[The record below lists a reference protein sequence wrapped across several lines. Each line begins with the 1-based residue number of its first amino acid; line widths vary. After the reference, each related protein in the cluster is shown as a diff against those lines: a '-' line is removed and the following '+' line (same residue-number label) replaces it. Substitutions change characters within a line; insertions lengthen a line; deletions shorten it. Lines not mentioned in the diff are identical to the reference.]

1 MKDDIDGRYDI
12 PEEDI
17 TEVGF
22 FENSFADISP
32 DNDSIFGRDLLPCER
47 IIFTAQGKSGK
58 GSLFKKVFAIVWMLF
73 VIVWVLTALGSRD
86 GFAAIFGLPHTII
99 GIIML
104 FQAGFIRTKVSIAV
118 TDKRL
123 LIRYLGKTQAVYL
136 NQGEKQGRAMI
147 LPADNDSYWNISF
160 EGIRGIVTQRGE
172 ESGNC
177 LFDTFELP
185 REDAVKLAGIIDRI
199 IKGEYI

>member
-1 MKDDIDGRYDI
+1 MKDDIDGRSDT

-22 FENSFADISP
+22 FENSFAEISP
-32 DNDSIFGRDLLPCER
+32 DNDSTFGKDLLPSER

-58 GSLFKKVFAIVWMLF
+58 GSLYKKVFTIVWMMF
-73 VIVWVLTALGSRD
+73 VIVWILTALGSRD

-99 GIIML
+99 GIMML

-123 LIRYLGKTQAVYL
+123 LIRYLGQTQAVYL
-136 NQGEKQGRAMI
+136 NQGKKQGRAMI
-147 LPADNDSYWNISF
+147 LPTDNDSYWNISF
-160 EGIRGIVTQRGE
+160 EGIRGFVTRRGE